1 MSESQ
6 KEKEPILTALLN
18 LFTGGGGYLYIGQM
32 AKGAVFIAGGLV
44 FGLMVCCL
52 MLVLAQAGYSMT
64 LPGLLAFCPLFFW
77 FLIAVAA
84 AWDGYRLTQ
93 RLNEGHALDKW
104 EFTAARK

>member
-32 AKGAVFIAGGLV
+32 AKGAVFIAGGVV
-44 FGLMVCCL
+44 FGLVVCCL
-52 MLVLAQAGYSMT
+52 MLMMAQGGQAMT
-64 LPGLLAFCPLFFW
+64 LVGALAFCPLIFW
-77 FLIAVAA
+77 FIIAIAA

-93 RLNEGHALDKW
+93 RLNEGHALEKW
-104 EFTAARK
+104 EFTTSRK